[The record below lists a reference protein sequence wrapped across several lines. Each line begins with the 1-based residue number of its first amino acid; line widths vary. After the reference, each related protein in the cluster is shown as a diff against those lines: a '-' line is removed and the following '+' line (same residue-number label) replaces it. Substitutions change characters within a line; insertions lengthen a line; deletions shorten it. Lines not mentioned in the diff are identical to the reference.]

1 MIVKIIDHIGHT
13 YLTHHLLSFST
24 MLNFALS
31 EAYPLF
37 FLICNTI
44 QSATFLSLGFNAQFG
59 VGVKERVQKI
69 YILKFNS
76 ISLFAFTFK
85 SILQPGTSPPPKR
98 PKQN

>member
-1 MIVKIIDHIGHT
+1 
-13 YLTHHLLSFST
+13 

-85 SILQPGTSPPPKR
+85 SILPPGTSPPPKR